1 MCVVF
6 CETKKVGVDIMASFS
21 STAKNELSRIELD
34 NSECSLAEL
43 SALIRTN
50 GSIHINGVRKISLKF
65 STENAAI
72 ARRIFSLVRSL
83 YDIQTEVMVRRNKQ
97 LKKNNNYIIFID
109 HSNKAEE
116 ILIDTG
122 IITIDDEDSYS
133 MNYSISKK
141 LVKTRGCRRAYI
153 RGAFLGGG
161 SVSNPEKTYHLE
173 FVTNSEEHSEQLC
186 EIINSFGLNAKIVLR
201 KDNYIV
207 YLKEGEQI
215 VDLLNIIQ
223 AHNALLKL
231 EDIRILK
238 DMRNN
243 VNRIVNCETAN
254 LSKIIN
260 ASIRQITNIKFI
272 DNIIG
277 IDKLPENLIDIANLR
292 LENGDASLKE
302 LGEMLSPPVGKS
314 GVNHRLRRLDEI
326 ADGLRMK
333 EEKQ

>member
-1 MCVVF
+1 ML
-6 CETKKVGVDIMASFS
+6 SFS
-21 STAKNELSRIELD
+21 SVTKNELSRID
-34 NSECSLAEL
+34 SDSKDCSLAEL
-43 SALIRTN
+43 AALIRMN
-50 GSIHINGVRKISLKF
+50 GSIQINGLRRMSLKF

-72 ARRIFSLVRSL
+72 ARRIFSLIKNL
-83 YDIQTEVMVRRNKQ
+83 YNIQTEVMVRRNKQ

-109 HSNKAEE
+109 HSNRANE

-122 IITIDDEDSYS
+122 VLKIDDQDNYS
-133 MNYSISKK
+133 MNYSIPDE
-141 LVKTRGCRRAYI
+141 LVEERECKRAYI

-173 FVTNSEEHSEQLC
+173 FVTNSEEHSEGLC
-186 EIINSFGLNAKIVLR
+186 NLINSFGLNAKIVLR
-201 KDNYIV
+201 KDNHIV

-238 DMRNN
+238 EMRNN
-243 VNRIVNCETAN
+243 INRIVNCETAN
-254 LSKIIN
+254 LSKTIN
-260 ASIRQITNIKFI
+260 ASIRQINNIEYI
-272 DNIIG
+272 DSVFG
-277 IDKLPENLIDIANLR
+277 INKLPDNLIDTANLR
-292 LENGDASLKE
+292 LENRDASLKE
-302 LGEMLSPPVGKS
+302 LGEMLSPPIGKS

-333 EEKQ
+333 EVKA